1 MSDAPDKESQTEE
14 ATEKRLHDSI
24 EKGDTPHSREVTLF
38 ASLLASLLFCSFFFR
53 AGAARL
59 VGALQHLLDQSAL
72 FDLGAGRNA
81 SVLMRGR
88 HGGGGRLPAA
98 RFRAVHHGLAA
109 RLLRPELPRALFWSA

>member
-38 ASLLASLLFCSFFFR
+38 ASLLASLLFASFFLR
-53 AGAARL
+53 AGANRL

-81 SVLMRGR
+81 SALIAAALEAAADFL
-88 HGGGGRLPAA
+88 LPA
-98 RFRAVHHGLAA
+98 FVLFVAA
-109 RLLRPELPRALFWSA
+109 ALIAAFGQTPPRLVV